1 MEEVGRFVCWQWGH
15 VNKLLKLSGK
25 VTTLSKGKLS
35 IPNRGTNVN
44 MCILLDR

>member
-1 MEEVGRFVCWQWGH
+1 MFVDNE

-44 MCILLDR
+44 TVKSLIVAAAIINF